1 MQFQYSTAGV
11 RDNNEDSVCVGANY
25 LAVADGMG
33 GHDCG
38 ELASAALIDVWG
50 SSVVDDSDFDI
61 VSKLFKSD
69 CQTLVAN
76 IAGRNSGTTFTGAVI
91 EGRILRVLH
100 CGDSAMFL
108 FRRQHGVEDCYDV
121 YRLTNE
127 QNIWGARRRV
137 EPQTSKRGKNSLV
150 SCVMGSRSYEPPM
163 WETPVIDVKV
173 GDIVMAATDGFIG
186 AYEDE
191 TGELRLYQMLQE
203 IIECGSDVDSL
214 CDLVERAAVES
225 QDNATLAFI
234 KIEE

>member
-38 ELASAALIDVWG
+38 ELASASLIAEWQGGVEG
-50 SSVVDDSDFDI
+50 LAFATVAESMR
-61 VSKLFKSD
+61 LN
-69 CQTLVAN
+69 CQALVAN

-108 FRRQHGVEDCYDV
+108 FRRQRGDEDCYDV

-150 SCVMGSRSYEPPM
+150 SCVMGSRSYPPPE
-163 WETPVIDVKV
+163 WETAIADVKV

-214 CDLVERAAVES
+214 CDLVERAAAES